1 MNDSILIAIAFFGLG
16 FMVATIG
23 LVPILISIRRA
34 VKRWSK
40 ATSSEVQPGPQVIA
54 QQSEPS
60 ETIERPT
67 VQQASQRT
75 ESSSVESDSNESVAP
90 TASKPKARDNVAPTT
105 ARTATRQAPAGTNH
119 SRARREPETHQ
130 HSGRGTSPF
139 NTVMADD
146 VQEKWQI
153 LEEAFEDESPIA
165 GIVSEKVKGGF
176 LVEVCGM
183 YGFLPDSRADIRVAR
198 KLDKQDLEP
207 LDFRVQQID
216 PQLSKIVL
224 ARDGIDDAEL
234 RAEREETM
242 DALREG
248 DVVEGYVKNLVEYG
262 AFIDIGGV
270 DGLLHLRNMS
280 WRRIGDVSE
289 VVTVGESINVKV
301 LNYDEGTMQ
310 VSFGLKQLE
319 PDPWEDVRNRIKP
332 YQRIL
337 GTVTHITHYG
347 CFVELEPG
355 VEGLVH
361 VSRMVWGQNNANPL
375 EITDRGEQIEVM
387 VLEINEANR
396 HVDLSVRDCT
406 PIPWDMFLQTTRVGD
421 VMHGIVQNVS
431 DGGISVLLSGN
442 IIGTV
447 APEELEESEQLNYE
461 EGDVVDVILLGTGS
475 DNANDLEVDLRV
487 RKHYVE

>member
-16 FMVATIG
+16 FMVATIAF
-23 LVPILISIRRA
+23 VPILISIRRA

-40 ATSSEVQPGPQVIA
+40 VTGNEVQSGPSVVAPQDEPA
-54 QQSEPS
+54 QNTKPSPAEQATQESELTRIDS
-60 ETIERPT
+60 PT
-67 VQQASQRT
+67 
-75 ESSSVESDSNESVAP
+75 NES
-90 TASKPKARDNVAPTT
+90 ASPI
-105 ARTATRQAPAGTNH
+105 ATRPKEHADAAVSPTRAPARRSPAPAH
-119 SRARREPETHQ
+119 LSRARRETETHQ
-130 HSGRGTSPF
+130 YSDRNNSSF
-139 NTVMADD
+139 NKVASDD

-165 GIVSEKVKGGF
+165 GVVSEKVKGGF

-198 KLDKQDLEP
+198 KLDEQDSEP
-207 LDFRVQQID
+207 LDFRVQQLD

-242 DALREG
+242 DSLREG

-262 AFIDIGGV
+262 AFVDIGGV

-289 VVTVGESINVKV
+289 VVTVGERIKVKV
-301 LNYDEGTMQ
+301 LNYDEDTMQ

-332 YQRIL
+332 YQRIV

-406 PIPWDMFLQTTRVGD
+406 PIPWDLFQQTTRVGD
-421 VMHGIVQNVS
+421 VMHGVVQNVS
-431 DGGISVLLSGN
+431 DDGLSVLLSGN

-447 APEELEESEQLNYE
+447 APEELAESEQLNYE

-475 DNANDLEVDLRV
+475 ESANDFEVDLRV
-487 RKHYVE
+487 RKHYVD

>member
-1 MNDSILIAIAFFGLG
+1 MQDSILIAVAFFGLG

-23 LVPILISIRRA
+23 FVPILISIRRA

-40 ATSSEVQPGPQVIA
+40 SASGYIVQNNPQVVEMQEQLKEI
-54 QQSEPS
+54 ETLPS
-60 ETIERPT
+60 S
-67 VQQASQRT
+67 QASPET
-75 ESSSVESDSNESVAP
+75 ASSPVQSYSVEQES
-90 TASKPKARDNVAPTT
+90 ASPSITKKATHRYNPQTNIPN
-105 ARTATRQAPAGTNH
+105 RQAATTQH
-119 SRARREPETHQ
+119 SSRDRRESEAHQ
-130 HSGRGTSPF
+130 QVSRGTPSF
-139 NTVMADD
+139 NKIDSDD
-146 VQEKWQI
+146 VREKWQI
-153 LEEAFEDESPIA
+153 LEEAFEDESAIA
-165 GIVSEKVKGGF
+165 GVVSEKVKGGF
-176 LVEVCGM
+176 LIEVNGM

-198 KLDKQDLEP
+198 KLDDQDLEP

-242 DALREG
+242 DSLREG

-289 VVTVGESINVKV
+289 VVTVGERIKVKV
-301 LNYDEGTMQ
+301 LNYDEDNMQ

-332 YQRIL
+332 YQRMV

-387 VLEINEANR
+387 VLEIDEANR

-406 PIPWDMFLQTTRVGD
+406 PIPWDLFQQTKRAGD
-421 VMHGIVQNVS
+421 VMHGIVQ
-431 DGGISVLLSGN
+431 DISREGLKVLLSGN
-442 IIGTV
+442 VLGKV
-447 APEELEESEQLNYE
+447 VLDEFEDEEHLNYE
-461 EGDVVDVILLGTGS
+461 EGDVVETILVGTGS
-475 DNANDLEVDLRV
+475 QDSSTLEVDLRI
-487 RKHYVE
+487 RKPYVE

>member
-1 MNDSILIAIAFFGLG
+1 
-16 FMVATIG
+16 
-23 LVPILISIRRA
+23 
-34 VKRWSK
+34 
-40 ATSSEVQPGPQVIA
+40 
-54 QQSEPS
+54 
-60 ETIERPT
+60 
-67 VQQASQRT
+67 
-75 ESSSVESDSNESVAP
+75 
-90 TASKPKARDNVAPTT
+90 
-105 ARTATRQAPAGTNH
+105 
-119 SRARREPETHQ
+119 
-130 HSGRGTSPF
+130 
-139 NTVMADD
+139 
-146 VQEKWQI
+146 
-153 LEEAFEDESPIA
+153 
-165 GIVSEKVKGGF
+165 
-176 LVEVCGM
+176 M

-198 KLDKQDLEP
+198 KLDEQDLEP

-242 DALREG
+242 DSLREG

-262 AFIDIGGV
+262 AFVDIGGV

-289 VVTVGESINVKV
+289 VVTVGERIKVKV
-301 LNYDEGTMQ
+301 LNYDEDTMQ

-332 YQRIL
+332 YQRVV

-406 PIPWDMFLQTTRVGD
+406 PIPWDLFLQTSRVGD
-421 VMHGIVQNVS
+421 VMHGVVQDVS
-431 DGGISVLLSGN
+431 DEGLSVLLSGN

-447 APEELEESEQLNYE
+447 ASEELEESEQLNYE
-461 EGDVVDVILLGTGS
+461 QGDVVDVILLGTGS

>member
-1 MNDSILIAIAFFGLG
+1 MNDSLLIAIAFFGLG

-40 ATSSEVQPGPQVIA
+40 ATSSEVQPGPQVIT

-60 ETIERPT
+60 ETIEQPA
-67 VQQASQRT
+67 VQQVSQRT
-75 ESSSVESDSNESVAP
+75 ESSRVESDSNESVAP
-90 TASKPKARDNVAPTT
+90 TASKPIARENPAPTT
-105 ARTATRQAPAGTNH
+105 TRTATRQEPARTNH

-139 NTVMADD
+139 NKVTADD

-153 LEEAFEDESPIA
+153 LEEAFEDESPLA
-165 GIVSEKVKGGF
+165 GVVSEKVKGGF

-198 KLDKQDLEP
+198 KLDEQDLEP

-289 VVTVGESINVKV
+289 VVTVGESIKVKV
-301 LNYDEGTMQ
+301 LNYDEDTMQ

-332 YQRIL
+332 YQRIV

-375 EITDRGEQIEVM
+375 EITDRGERIEVM

-406 PIPWDMFLQTTRVGD
+406 PIPWDLFLQTTRVGD

-431 DGGISVLLSGN
+431 DGGLSVLLSGN

-447 APEELEESEQLNYE
+447 APEELEEGEQLNYE

-475 DNANDLEVDLRV
+475 DNTNDLEVDLRV

>member
-16 FMVATIG
+16 FMVAAIG
-23 LVPILISIRRA
+23 FVPILISIRRA

-40 ATSSEVQPGPQVIA
+40 ATSSEVQSNPPVIA
-54 QQSEPS
+54 HHNEPS
-60 ETIERPT
+60 QKTEPRPAQPAT
-67 VQQASQRT
+67 SKGEINR
-75 ESSSVESDSNESVAP
+75 VESP
-90 TASKPKARDNVAPTT
+90 TPELASPMTPTPKVLEHPAASPAR
-105 ARTATRQAPAGTNH
+105 APARRSPVPAH
-119 SRARREPETHQ
+119 QSRARRETETHQ
-130 HSGRGTSPF
+130 YSDRSSSSF
-139 NTVMADD
+139 NKVASDD

-165 GIVSEKVKGGF
+165 GVVSEKVKGGF

-198 KLDKQDLEP
+198 KLDEQDLEP

-242 DALREG
+242 DSLREG

-262 AFIDIGGV
+262 AFVDIGGV

-289 VVTVGESINVKV
+289 VVTVGERIKVKV
-301 LNYDEGTMQ
+301 LNYDEDTMQ

-332 YQRIL
+332 YQRIV

-406 PIPWDMFLQTTRVGD
+406 PIPWDLFLQTTRVGD
-421 VMHGIVQNVS
+421 VLHGIVQNVS
-431 DGGISVLLSGN
+431 EGGLTVLLSGN

-447 APEELEESEQLNYE
+447 APEELEEGEQLNYE
-461 EGDVVDVILLGTGS
+461 DGDVVDVILLGTGS
-475 DNANDLEVDLRV
+475 DSMNDLEVDLRV